1 VESSALVA
9 VNEQVPYFVAVN
21 VDPLNEQP
29 VAVPS
34 VTASVTDPLPEPP
47 LVERVKDCEYG

>member
-34 VTASVTDPLPEPP
+34 VTAYVTDPLPEPP